1 MVSPLFRF
9 TLLRVGVCA
18 LAFLSEATIVSAQE
32 ADLRGASPPP
42 AAVWLDQL
50 DLSGMTSGFG
60 EPVSMSAVSGNPI
73 SIGGVAFVHGVGTHA
88 DGEAT
93 FELDGKAE
101 RFFADVGIDDD
112 ISCLDSMGAA
122 KMAAVKFRV
131 YVDGKLAADSGVMKH
146 GQPPKRLSVDLKG
159 KKKLRLELK
168 KQPGARFNHA
178 TWAGAAVVLSEGAAL
193 PKPLGTKAKPSA
205 RLSADETAILFNRA
219 PKNVFFVHSLD
230 LAKARFA
237 SAKTIASGR
246 TPAGGPLLLGGQV
259 YPTGF
264 SVDGDAEIV
273 LDLAGAAKRFVAR
286 VGIDGGRACE
296 KVMNGGAS
304 RAEVW
309 ADAKKIFDSG
319 IIHGFNKPVDISL
332 DLTGVKTL
340 LITSRL
346 AEGASVPTTWVG
358 AALVM
363 DATKR
368 VTPKLAQLP
377 DPPRPAVA
385 RSRPY
390 ELGIRGPAITGG
402 SPGKPFLFRIPATG
416 KKPLGFAATGLP
428 AGLELNATT
437 GVIAGKPLK
446 PGSHIVNLQVKD
458 ASGAE
463 VTRLLKI
470 EIGNN
475 KLALTPPMGWNSWN
489 VWGLD
494 VSDQNIRRAA
504 DSLITSGLADHG
516 FAFINIDD
524 AWEGG
529 RSAKGEIEP
538 NEKFPNMVALSEYV
552 HGKGLKMGIYSSP
565 GPKTCGMYEGS
576 YKHEKQDAQTY
587 AKWGVD
593 LLKYDWCSY
602 GGVAKGNSRADLM
615 KPYVLMGKALR
626 STSRDI
632 VYSLCQYG
640 MGDVWEWGREVGG
653 HYWRTTGD
661 IVDTWSSVDSIGFGH
676 AGKERFAGPGGWN
689 DPDMLVL
696 GKVGWSKK
704 LRDTRLTPAEQVT
717 HMTLWSLLA
726 SPLLIGADLDQLDAW
741 TLDLLTNDEVIAVN
755 QDELGRA
762 AARVVD
768 DAGSEVWTR
777 PLADGSLAVG
787 VFNRG
792 PVGAKVKVDLAK
804 LGRAGKQ
811 SVRDLWQ
818 RQDLGAREGA
828 FDVDVIS
835 HAALLFKVSAAK

>member
-1 MVSPLFRF
+1 MFRKRSF
-9 TLLRVGVCA
+9 VTLSVVMA
-18 LAFLSEATIVSAQE
+18 LELGAPGAGAQE
-32 ADLRGASPPP
+32 ADLRGAAPPP
-42 AAVWLDQL
+42 SGIWLEQL

-60 EPVSMSAVSGNPI
+60 EPVPRAAVSGNPI
-73 SIGGVAFVHGVGTHA
+73 SIGGVAFTHGVGTHA
-88 DGEAT
+88 DGEVT
-93 FELDGKAE
+93 FDLDGKAE
-101 RFFADVGIDDD
+101 RFMAEVGVDDD
-112 ISCLDSMGAA
+112 LSCLDSMGAP
-122 KMAAVKFRV
+122 KLAAVKFKV

-146 GQPPKRLSVDLKG
+146 GQAPKRLSVDLKG
-159 KKKLRLELK
+159 RKKLRLELK
-168 KQPGARFNHA
+168 KEPGARFNHA
-178 TWAGAAVVLSEGAAL
+178 TWGGAAITLGEGAAT
-193 PKPLGTKAKPSA
+193 PRAVGSKATATA
-205 RLSADETAILFNRA
+205 RASLSTDEAALLRSKT
-219 PKNVFFVHSLD
+219 PTKNVFFLQSLD
-230 LAKARFA
+230 LTKARFA
-237 SAKTIASGR
+237 SPKSIAAGKT
-246 TPAGGPLLLGGQV
+246 PGGTPLLLAGET
-259 YPTGF
+259 YPAGF
-264 SVDGDAEIV
+264 SVDGDSEIV
-273 LDLAGAAKRFVAR
+273 LDLAGGAKRFVAR
-286 VGIDGGRACE
+286 VGIDGARSCE

-319 IIHGFNKPVDISL
+319 TIHGYNKPIDISL
-332 DLTGVKTL
+332 DVTGVKTL
-340 LITSRL
+340 LVASRL
-346 AEGASVPTTWVG
+346 VEGASVPTTWAG
-358 AALVM
+358 AALIL
-363 DATKR
+363 DPAKKA
-368 VTPKLAQLP
+368 TPKLVQLP
-377 DPPRPAVA
+377 EPPRPAVA
-385 RSRPY
+385 RSRPN
-390 ELGIRGPAITGG
+390 ELGIHGPGITGG

-416 KKPLGFAATGLP
+416 KKPLSYAATGLP
-428 AGLELNATT
+428 AGLELNTST
-437 GVIAGKPLK
+437 GVIAGKPAK
-446 PGSHIVNLQVKD
+446 AGSHLVTLTVKD
-458 ASGAE
+458 SLGAE
-463 VTRLLKI
+463 TTRPLKI
-470 EIGNN
+470 EIGSN

-524 AWEGG
+524 AWEGK
-529 RSAKGEIEP
+529 RNAKGEIEP

-576 YKHEKQDAQTY
+576 YRHEKQDAQTY

-602 GGVAKGNSRADLM
+602 GGVAKGSSREELM
-615 KPYVLMGKALR
+615 KPYILMGKALR
-626 STSRDI
+626 STSRDV

-640 MGDVWEWGREVGG
+640 MGNVWEWGRKVGG

-661 IVDTWSSVDSIGFGH
+661 IVDTWSSVDSIGFGQ
-676 AGKERFAGPGGWN
+676 AGKDSFAGPGGWN

-726 SPLLIGADLDQLDAW
+726 SPLLIGADLDQLDPW

-792 PVGAKVKVDLAK
+792 PVGTNVKVDLGK

-811 SVRDLWQ
+811 NVRDLWQ

-835 HAALLFKVSAAK
+835 HGAVLFKVAAAK